1 MTIRAFLLAMIAGLG
16 FVGLAQPAAGQNAD
30 RLFVSAGYQFINVF
44 PANGGGNQT
53 FPGGWYLDLSGNIT
67 PAFALVAE
75 IGGNYKLVPT
85 TESSGN
91 STITYSIDL
100 RVHEFMGGVRV
111 RGRGHSAVTPFG
123 QVLVGAAELTAIGS
137 TWASIEGQP
146 PYSPGNDS
154 RDYFT
159 LQAGGGINV
168 GVTKT
173 VGVRVGADYLHIYSN
188 DHLPADLNV
197 FRLVTGLNF
206 GF

>member
-1 MTIRAFLLAMIAGLG
+1 MTSRTRLLAMIAAVVL
-16 FVGLAQPAAGQNAD
+16 VSPAQPATGQNAD
-30 RLFVSAGYQFINVF
+30 RLSVSAGYQFINVL
-44 PANGGGNQT
+44 PANGGDNQT

-67 PAFALVAE
+67 RAFALVAE

-85 TESSGN
+85 TESHGN
-91 STITYSIDL
+91 STIAYSIDL

-111 RGRGHSAVTPFG
+111 GSRGHSAVTPFG

-137 TWASIEGQP
+137 TWASIEGPP
-146 PYSPGNDS
+146 PYAPGNDS